1 MRNRYWQATVR
12 NRTEI
17 VDLEYYV
24 DGDEMQVSMVNSE
37 GNFQIPKE
45 VQDRTP
51 KGSKNS
57 HRIWVAFFEGNHQIL
72 IDWFIKS
79 DQVTIAYR
87 SLTCDSWQAPATC
100 ADLALG
106 AS

>member
-1 MRNRYWQATVR
+1 MRNRQWQATVR

-17 VDLEYYV
+17 IDLEYRA
-24 DGDEMQVSMVNSE
+24 DLDEMQVSMINSD

-51 KGSKNS
+51 KGSKS
-57 HRIWVAFFEGNHQIL
+57 THRIWVAFFSGNHQIL
-72 IDWFIKS
+72 IDWFIKD

-87 SLTCDSWQAPATC
+87 QLVCESWQAPATC
-100 ADLALG
+100 ADLAQG
-106 AS
+106 AA